1 MDDPVITSCAH
12 VFCRECIMH
21 CICAG
26 SGGKSQ
32 VGMCPV
38 CREPV
43 SKHDLITVPRSSRFS
58 VDIER
63 NWKASSKIQ
72 ALMSDLRR
80 LFNGP
85 PPEPVLP
92 RIDGT
97 SGGPERHVQK
107 CVLVSQWTSMLD
119 LLERPLRDEGIAFVR
134 LDGAMSQ
141 QARCETLTRFGGDP
155 NVPVLLLS
163 LRAGGV
169 GLNLVAAQTLYL
181 LDPWWNPAVEEQAI
195 NRIHRIGQRYPVSVK
210 RFLMERSVEERILEL
225 QKRKEALVKG
235 ALAQGEDAKA
245 MRVEDLKELFR

>member
-1 MDDPVITSCAH
+1 
-12 VFCRECIMH
+12 
-21 CICAG
+21 
-26 SGGKSQ
+26 
-32 VGMCPV
+32 MCPV

>member
-1 MDDPVITSCAH
+1 
-12 VFCRECIMH
+12 
-21 CICAG
+21 
-26 SGGKSQ
+26 
-32 VGMCPV
+32 
-38 CREPV
+38 
-43 SKHDLITVPRSSRFS
+43 
-58 VDIER
+58 
-63 NWKASSKIQ
+63 
-72 ALMSDLRR
+72 
-80 LFNGP
+80 
-85 PPEPVLP
+85 
-92 RIDGT
+92 
-97 SGGPERHVQK
+97 
-107 CVLVSQWTSMLD
+107 MLD

-195 NRIHRIGQRYPVSVK
+195 IRSHRIGQRDPVSVK
-210 RFLMERSVEERILEL
+210 RVLMERSVKERILEL